1 MVIAGEKTFPA
12 GRVGEAPS
20 VGLSASLRNAGF
32 KLGRL
37 QTGTPARLDKSTIDF
52 SDPRFGSQPGDKDP
66 APFSFL
72 NTKVDNAVR
81 PCFYMHLPRHIPS
94 DNIHVF
100 LFLLWLCRTTRS
112 CATPRAR
119 RRRRT
124 RSSVRMCTAAC
135 IYRRRRR
142 ARGIARRSKR
152 RCGGSRRRRRTSLG
166 WSLRAMT
173 LVCSN
178 VQFYHRSCVE
188 PKTLSLLDIF
198 RSYIPEW
205 PLLQFARRRTGED
218 VPHGTGAGKRENR
231 ETCVRSRIRPHR
243 RQRTT
248 TYACFHLQCS
258 YLVPRTD
265 ALSDPQ
271 PPWRQNEYR
280 SVARPLLL
288 SPSL

>member
-1 MVIAGEKTFPA
+1 MVIVGEKTFPA

-81 PCFYMHLPRHIPS
+81 LCFYVHLPRHISS
-94 DNIHVF
+94 DNVDVF

-124 RSSVRMCTAAC
+124 RSYARTCTAAC
-135 IYRRRRR
+135 IYKKRRR
-142 ARGIARRSKR
+142 ARGIAHRSKR

-173 LVCSN
+173 LV
-178 VQFYHRSCVE
+178 RSKV
-188 PKTLSLLDIF
+188 
-198 RSYIPEW
+198 
-205 PLLQFARRRTGED
+205 
-218 VPHGTGAGKRENR
+218 
-231 ETCVRSRIRPHR
+231 
-243 RQRTT
+243 
-248 TYACFHLQCS
+248 
-258 YLVPRTD
+258 
-265 ALSDPQ
+265 
-271 PPWRQNEYR
+271 
-280 SVARPLLL
+280 
-288 SPSL
+288 